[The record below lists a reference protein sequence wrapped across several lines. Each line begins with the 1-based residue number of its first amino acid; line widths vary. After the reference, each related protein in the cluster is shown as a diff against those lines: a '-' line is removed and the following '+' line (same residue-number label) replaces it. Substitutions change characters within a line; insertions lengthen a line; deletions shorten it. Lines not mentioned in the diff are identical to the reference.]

1 MNYKLNN
8 MLGESKIFSM
18 VTYIQNVC
26 AMPQNIKK
34 KVCTSLRNRRQRQTQ
49 LAFLLFGSN

>member
-34 KVCTSLRNRRQRQTQ
+34 KFVQV
-49 LAFLLFGSN
+49 